1 MNYQKLFDYFHE
13 QHGISLLLTDMQE
26 VARIVKEMEEPGSTD
41 STCPIIDVCGFTIDL
56 RKVERVTPVGGD
68 KNHLSYMVYF
78 TGGNKIEIPHAQ
90 QFANGKK
97 FDHME
102 REKFVELWKSF
113 NLSIHA

>member
-1 MNYQKLFDYFHE
+1 
-13 QHGISLLLTDMQE
+13 
-26 VARIVKEMEEPGSTD
+26 
-41 STCPIIDVCGFTIDL
+41 
-56 RKVERVTPVGGD
+56 
-68 KNHLSYMVYF
+68 MVYF